1 MMSLFERFKRSEIE
15 LLELRLYLH
24 TSLLVRMYL
33 DTSLLE
39 RMYLD
44 TSLLT
49 GTYVDTTNKITK
61 VKLLLQITLNTK
73 QLSSH

>member
-1 MMSLFERFKRSEIE
+1 MLTIGDFNSFGVFLGHPV
-15 LLELRLYLH
+15 H
-24 TSLLVRMYL
+24 TSLLARMYL

-73 QLSSH
+73 QLLSH